1 MGGSWRRRMGESL
14 GKTGAPTMLY
24 ENLDLLT
31 WSLQI
36 STPCALAYFTAT
48 NPLPAV
54 PISHPTPP
62 APAAGRILPVPR
74 VVRENGPGRP
84 RITPPARTLAS
95 RLPTLSQL
103 FPSHVPHPLH
113 PLQVEFYWYHGWCAR
128 TSRVAPE
135 SPPPALTLASR
146 PPTLSQL
153 FPSHVLHPLHPLQ
166 VNFYRYDGWC
176 ARTDR
181 VASDSLPLRA
191 RSLHPLYRVR
201 DCWKQADEL
210 AG

>member
-14 GKTGAPTMLY
+14 GKTGAPAMFY
-24 ENLDLLT
+24 EKLNLLT

-36 STPCALAYFTAT
+36 STPCTLAYFTAT
-48 NPLPAV
+48 NPLSAV
-54 PISHPTPP
+54 SISRPTSP
-62 APAAGRILPVPR
+62 APAAGRISLVSR

-84 RITPPARTLAS
+84 RIA
-95 RLPTLSQL
+95 
-103 FPSHVPHPLH
+103 
-113 PLQVEFYWYHGWCAR
+113 
-128 TSRVAPE
+128 
-135 SPPPALTLASR
+135 PPALTLASR

>member
-95 RLPTLSQL
+95 RPPTLSQL

-135 SPPPALTLASR
+135 SPPPRL
-146 PPTLSQL
+146 
-153 FPSHVLHPLHPLQ
+153 
-166 VNFYRYDGWC
+166 
-176 ARTDR
+176 
-181 VASDSLPLRA
+181 
-191 RSLHPLYRVR
+191 RSLHGRQLSLSCFHLTSYTPCTRCRLIFTDTMGGARGR
-201 DCWKQADEL
+201 TGSPQIHSPCAL
-210 AG
+210 ARFTPSIEFGIVGNRQTS

>member
-1 MGGSWRRRMGESL
+1 MGGSWRRRMGESW
-14 GKTGAPTMLY
+14 GKTGAPAIFY
-24 ENLDLLT
+24 EKLNLLT

-62 APAAGRILPVPR
+62 ASAAGLILPVPR

-84 RITPPARTLAS
+84 RIA
-95 RLPTLSQL
+95 
-103 FPSHVPHPLH
+103 
-113 PLQVEFYWYHGWCAR
+113 
-128 TSRVAPE
+128 
-135 SPPPALTLASR
+135 PPALTLASR
-146 PPTLSQL
+146 PPTLSEL
-153 FPSHVLHPLHPLQ
+153 FLSHVPHPLHPLQ

-181 VASDSLPLRA
+181 VAPDTPSLRIH
-191 RSLHPLYRVR
+191 SLHGRNPLPVVPI
-201 DCWKQADEL
+201 
-210 AG
+210 